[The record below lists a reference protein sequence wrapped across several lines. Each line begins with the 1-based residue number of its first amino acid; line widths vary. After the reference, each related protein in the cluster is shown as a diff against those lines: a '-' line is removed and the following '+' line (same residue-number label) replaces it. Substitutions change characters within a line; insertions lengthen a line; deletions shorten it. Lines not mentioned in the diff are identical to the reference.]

1 MKQLRSNQ
9 SDDNNLQT
17 LIPAL
22 TSQHLRQIPIQ
33 QKASIWN
40 ADLFEINKKQLT
52 SLTMSLS
59 PPRHKESVA
68 QKFRPRLSQL
78 SWFQWYWGRH
88 YISTPTT

>member
-22 TSQHLRQIPIQ
+22 TSQHLRQIPTQ

-40 ADLFEINKKQLT
+40 VDLFEINKKQLT

-59 PPRHKESVA
+59 VSSQA
-68 QKFRPRLSQL
+68 QR
-78 SWFQWYWGRH
+78 
-88 YISTPTT
+88 ISGPEIQT